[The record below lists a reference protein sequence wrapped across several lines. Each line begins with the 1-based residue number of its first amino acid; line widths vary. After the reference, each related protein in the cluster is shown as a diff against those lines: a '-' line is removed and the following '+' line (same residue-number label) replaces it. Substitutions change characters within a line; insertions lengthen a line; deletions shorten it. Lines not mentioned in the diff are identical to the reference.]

1 MCIVAVV
8 VFADG
13 IYEPTTKGWMVTEG
27 ELKVDGEA
35 IDSEVVKVDAV
46 LLYIG
51 VEDAKM
57 EAA

>member
-1 MCIVAVV
+1 
-8 VFADG
+8 
-13 IYEPTTKGWMVTEG
+13 MVTEG